1 MLAMGR
7 ENQMLSDMIGNRTVY
22 ALLYTLALLVFLV
35 SGFMVCRTL
44 SMLSRE
50 EKEERAEKKRN
61 AA

>member
-1 MLAMGR
+1 
-7 ENQMLSDMIGNRTVY
+7 MLSDMIGNLTVY